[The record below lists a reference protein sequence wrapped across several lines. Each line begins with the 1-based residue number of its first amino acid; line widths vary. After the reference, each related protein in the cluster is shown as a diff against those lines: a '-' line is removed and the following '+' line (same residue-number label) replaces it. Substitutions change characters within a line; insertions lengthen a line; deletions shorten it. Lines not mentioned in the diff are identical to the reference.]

1 MSLFLHIGLPKT
13 AKTTLQRHIFPQY
26 PGFRGKF
33 GDSKPINSYSW
44 WPAHLA
50 WQRQTNGWQR
60 VVESWA
66 TRVAPNAQTLISSE
80 GLAQWPTSGVN
91 WRGNSWP
98 VDDQYQA
105 NIRVR
110 PHPICQF
117 LHVVQSRFETEAPV
131 KVVLT
136 LRAQGPFLGSLYAQ
150 QSDEM
155 KQPSQSDFE
164 AKVRQLLTANDPFCD
179 WHALVDDVSSVVGR
193 ENLSILFFEDSLDS
207 NIRRI
212 GALLDYSFDLPDF
225 SRVRENVKQNG
236 TGGWAVQPRGLRRRG
251 LAGSTL
257 NQAWGRHLSAP
268 SRSHNA
274 AIQLN
279 DALAAEIRDYF
290 RASNKRLGAVLQRDL
305 IALGY

>member
-1 MSLFLHIGLPKT
+1 MP
-13 AKTTLQRHIFPQY
+13 PQ
-26 PGFRGKF
+26 
-33 GDSKPINSYSW
+33 
-44 WPAHLA
+44 
-50 WQRQTNGWQR
+50 
-60 VVESWA
+60 
-66 TRVAPNAQTLISSE
+66 AQTLVSSE

-91 WRGNSWP
+91 RRGNSWP

-110 PHPICQF
+110 PHPICQL
-117 LHVVQSRFETEAPV
+117 LHVVQGRFETEAPV

-164 AKVRQLLTANDPFCD
+164 AKVKHLLTGKDPFCD

-193 ENLSILFFEDSLDS
+193 ENLSILFFEDSLDA

-212 GALLDYSFDLPDF
+212 GALLDYPFDVPNS
-225 SRVRENVKQNG
+225 SRVRENVKQEG
-236 TGGWAVQPRGLRRRG
+236 ARVWAVHPRGLRRQG
-251 LAGSTL
+251 LARSTL
-257 NQAWGRHLSAP
+257 IQAWGRHLSAP
-268 SRSHNA
+268 SRNHNA

-279 DALAAEIRDYF
+279 GALAAEIRDYF
-290 RASNKRLGAVLQRDL
+290 RASNKRLGAILQRDL
-305 IALGY
+305 TALGY